1 MLTRFHVWKYWDDQ
15 EYQTGN
21 VLVAQMLG
29 LRAFTA
35 EDLSVQFLVAGTE
48 TLQAG
53 CLGQKKTNTQNP
65 PPNQADRWACFTV

>member
-35 EDLSVQFLVAGTE
+35 EDLSVQFLVVGTE